1 MRSQLILN
9 KWRKLFNNYNA
20 LSEGDLS
27 FVEMSGICL
36 SSRSCGRLCDIS
48 GLILDGIHFAFCLR
62 CFALALTWSV
72 KRHGCVLHERLLQ
85 WKAH

>member
-1 MRSQLILN
+1 MRLQLILN

-36 SSRSCGRLCDIS
+36 SSRSSGRLCDIS
-48 GLILDGIHFAFCLR
+48 GLILDGIHFAFRLR
-62 CFALALTWSV
+62 CLGFDLVCLKA
-72 KRHGCVLHERLLQ
+72 RLRSP
-85 WKAH
+85 